1 MSYHQDSQHADSKRK
16 CWEPGEEF
24 FLVVVGAVVKS
35 QGRLLKRGRIQVGL
49 REWTGFQQAEAGYA
63 GGILEAQGD
72 WAKEGRL

>member
-1 MSYHQDSQHADSKRK
+1 MLTPNGSAGNLERN
-16 CWEPGEEF
+16 F

-72 WAKEGRL
+72 WAKEGSL